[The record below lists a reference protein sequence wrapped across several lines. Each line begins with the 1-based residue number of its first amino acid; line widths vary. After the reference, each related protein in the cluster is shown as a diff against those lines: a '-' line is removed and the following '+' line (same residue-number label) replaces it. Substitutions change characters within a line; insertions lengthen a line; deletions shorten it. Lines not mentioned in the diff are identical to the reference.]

1 MIFEVQLSSPYR
13 VIRLEADSVYP
24 SHDMIQFT
32 VGNNVGHMFP
42 ASSVISVTTPL
53 NVINSDVP
61 AGISEGRRAVVTQDA
76 PEFIELLNRSQ
87 YAPAILSDSIAR
99 PRQNDYMRMDQ
110 AIPSPYPPLTAYNN
124 AAPIYPGEDYPT
136 VRAPYTEAQALA
148 HIGTADRLPQ
158 VTHMPDSTVP
168 EAAYDRYIDRAV
180 EPQMEVRAIGGQLVA
195 YNNSTTRMDA
205 EEADF

>member
-42 ASSVISVTTPL
+42 ASNVISVTSPL

-76 PEFIELLNRSQ
+76 PEFIDLLNRSQ
-87 YAPAILSDSIAR
+87 YAPAILSDSIR
-99 PRQNDYMRMDQ
+99 R
-110 AIPSPYPPLTAYNN
+110 PSPNTFGFRNEAMQSPQ
-124 AAPIYPGEDYPT
+124 PIYNAVPEAAYDRYIDEEVAPAQY

-148 HIGTADRLPQ
+148 HIGTAAPQ
-158 VTHMPDSTVP
+158 L
-168 EAAYDRYIDRAV
+168 
-180 EPQMEVRAIGGQLVA
+180 EVRAAGEPIVY

-205 EEADF
+205 QEADF